1 MLRDKFRLSCEG
13 LDSTALAGADDK
25 ADWEEP
31 VIVYLDGCLE
41 LQGSGS
47 EGALAAMCAVSGD
60 AGIVWPRRA
69 LAPRLA
75 EDLPS
80 SIPVSVIF
88 AEDTWVDAKPA
99 VDLTVARPGQVQIFV
114 VPISEHMVYIDNPSA
129 FNEAL
134 TQKMR

>member
-1 MLRDKFRLSCEG
+1 VLRDKFRLSCEG
-13 LDSTALAGADDK
+13 LDSTALAGGDDK

-31 VIVYLDGCLE
+31 VIVYLDSCLE

-60 AGIVWPRRA
+60 SGILWPRRA

-80 SIPVSVIF
+80 TIPVSVIF

-99 VDLTVARPGQVQIFV
+99 VDLTAARPGQVQVFV
-114 VPISEHMVYIDNPSA
+114 VPMSEHMVYIDNPSA

-134 TQKMR
+134 AQKMR